1 MRRIFGVDFLKL
13 WVFFSNA
20 EVYLKYVSQINVF
33 FLKLRSILEVY
44 FILTKVKK
52 YNAKRKEENKQST
65 GE

>member
-1 MRRIFGVDFLKL
+1 MG
-13 WVFFSNA
+13 FFSNA
-20 EVYLKYVSQINVF
+20 EAYLKYVSQINVF